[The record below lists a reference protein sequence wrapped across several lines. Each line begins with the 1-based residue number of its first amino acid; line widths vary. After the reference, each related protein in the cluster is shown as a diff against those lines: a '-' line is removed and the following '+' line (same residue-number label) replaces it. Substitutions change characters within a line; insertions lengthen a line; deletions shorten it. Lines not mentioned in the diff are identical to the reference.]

1 MRAGPGWERTL
12 LAVVYDDTGG
22 WYDQVVPPHE
32 GVPNDE
38 APCNVNVS
46 SKCQGESGNKQN
58 DEFDFKRLGLRA
70 PALLI
75 SPWVP
80 KGGVAQE
87 PRCSARDHVNGSC
100 PSQRRGS
107 STAQFEHSSLPATVR
122 NLFNLSSFLTKRDAW
137 AGDFS
142 ELLLDA
148 PRTDAP
154 MHLPDA
160 LAPAM
165 PWCSQLTT
173 ETTCAKNEGC
183 TWNDVS
189 HICKEGP
196 LPNASSLNESQRRRL
211 SDQPQPQ
218 HCSARTAACQAE
230 GEVTARQRNRMSTL
244 QAVTGVAAP
253 DAETLDAS
261 AANAWLAARWNQYM
275 ANTAAPKT
283 DDESRPCGGG
293 RALMFAYWTPA
304 QWQGLHLAW
313 SCDGRNFTALNN
325 NMPVMNVSCGT
336 MRDVFVHRGPDGRT
350 FHLLSTGACCSNGFN
365 YLNTTD
371 FVRFE
376 YEQKCWM
383 SVPNTTAVWAPEWTW
398 SEERQEF
405 LVFWSSETD
414 GQAAEGPKGDHLR
427 IWGAWS
433 TDFRAPATPPTIVFD
448 PGFTVIDAD
457 IVRVPKNGGGVEFN
471 MFFKDERGH
480 NLAASDGC
488 AVGAAN
494 ASART
499 ACPGWKPAY
508 DKDNGALCLA
518 AGCCFQPHPNPDP
531 AHFPWC
537 YANSTVPP
545 MAQEKVVRRAT
556 STSASGGW
564 SSISE
569 PISPEFSE
577 GPEAVHWPTAD
588 GRDPWLLYYVTW

>member
-122 NLFNLSSFLTKRDAW
+122 NLFNLSSFLTQRDAW

-196 LPNASSLNESQRRRL
+196 LPNASSFNESQRRRL

-218 HCSARTAACQAE
+218 HCSARTAVCQAE

-376 YEQKCWM
+376 YGQKCWM

-398 SEERQEF
+398 SKERQEF
-405 LVFWSSETD
+405 LVFWS
-414 GQAAEGPKGDHLR
+414 
-427 IWGAWS
+427 
-433 TDFRAPATPPTIVFD
+433 
-448 PGFTVIDAD
+448 
-457 IVRVPKNGGGVEFN
+457 
-471 MFFKDERGH
+471 
-480 NLAASDGC
+480 
-488 AVGAAN
+488 
-494 ASART
+494 
-499 ACPGWKPAY
+499 
-508 DKDNGALCLA
+508 
-518 AGCCFQPHPNPDP
+518 
-531 AHFPWC
+531 
-537 YANSTVPP
+537 
-545 MAQEKVVRRAT
+545 
-556 STSASGGW
+556 
-564 SSISE
+564 
-569 PISPEFSE
+569 
-577 GPEAVHWPTAD
+577 
-588 GRDPWLLYYVTW
+588 